1 MEESI
6 TVEQIKKTYNSI
18 SGKIKTLK
26 QKKYKALQDYFEK
39 TEDIYLNTEE
49 KNINEELKKQEEDLE
64 KKLYEIN
71 VLKNEQNNILERLS
85 KYCEKQIEKYYEEL
99 NIYADINYYFQK
111 LYNCEDEINEL
122 NKIIDNSDFPFFMK
136 EDKQELAELSKEK
149 EKIINT
155 IAQIIP
161 SYTGLNIKQQQ
172 KYNNDSKDNL
182 EKQKREVKEYSNLY
196 IKVENI
202 INEKTYDELIV
213 LDTLKL
219 SRRKRIVQEIKNN
232 LKENNLETNTEEKK
246 ENEYLDLNDFIKPE
260 EAKDEPSKLTP
271 ERKKEM
277 QEVLDKYEEEKKED
291 DYLEAIDFSLN
302 EETKEESSK
311 LTPERMKK
319 MQEVLDKYED
329 ETKEDNLEAIDFS
342 LNGEVKKETTDKKN
356 IETIANVT
364 FETREPSSKLKKLK
378 LVKEIAETMEQ
389 PQKEQVNQF
398 FYGVNSSLNGQENNI
413 ETKQEEKK
421 YSEGL
426 SQFITQP
433 IENKEETPQEN
444 KLTPA
449 QQDMTYYRREI
460 PIAAKIAR
468 AIEPEKKQNIL
479 KRATKN
485 ILEYFGIGLDK
496 DQIIDEDEFIK

>member
-1 MEESI
+1 
-6 TVEQIKKTYNSI
+6 
-18 SGKIKTLK
+18 
-26 QKKYKALQDYFEK
+26 
-39 TEDIYLNTEE
+39 
-49 KNINEELKKQEEDLE
+49 
-64 KKLYEIN
+64 
-71 VLKNEQNNILERLS
+71 
-85 KYCEKQIEKYYEEL
+85 
-99 NIYADINYYFQK
+99 
-111 LYNCEDEINEL
+111 
-122 NKIIDNSDFPFFMK
+122 MK

-378 LVKEIAETMEQ
+378 LVKEIA
-389 PQKEQVNQF
+389 
-398 FYGVNSSLNGQENNI
+398 
-413 ETKQEEKK
+413 
-421 YSEGL
+421 
-426 SQFITQP
+426 
-433 IENKEETPQEN
+433 
-444 KLTPA
+444 
-449 QQDMTYYRREI
+449 
-460 PIAAKIAR
+460 
-468 AIEPEKKQNIL
+468 
-479 KRATKN
+479 
-485 ILEYFGIGLDK
+485 
-496 DQIIDEDEFIK
+496 